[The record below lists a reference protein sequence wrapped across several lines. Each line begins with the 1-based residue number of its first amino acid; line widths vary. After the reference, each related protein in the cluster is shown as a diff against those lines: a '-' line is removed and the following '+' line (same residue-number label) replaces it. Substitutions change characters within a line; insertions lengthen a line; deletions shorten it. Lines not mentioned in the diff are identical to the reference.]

1 MITVRCKECNK
12 EITSG
17 IHVQSCGCPN
27 MMTVT
32 EDKITAEDLS
42 LVLLLNGKEKVKN
55 TGFLTETDLKYQE
68 ARRQRRVR
76 KLNFEVR

>member
-1 MITVRCKECNK
+1 
-12 EITSG
+12 
-17 IHVQSCGCPN
+17 

-42 LVLLLNGKEKVKN
+42 SVLLLNGKEKVKN

-68 ARRQRRVR
+68 ERRQRRVR